1 MNWKKRGLALMLAL
15 ALALSLTACGNKT
28 SDDTKE
34 PEENTQ
40 EEMQQS
46 GEQSTAHGGEE
57 DEVLTETEEPQEPEN
72 LPAQEGEQGTLGTQP
87 ADQTEKPVSGTVQKP
102 SGSTTQ
108 KPSSSTTQKP
118 AAPSTSKPT
127 TPETQEPAQKPAEE
141 SGEDVDLA
149 AFYESVAGS
158 VENWPAMMAMG
169 QESVDAFYPGL
180 SDISTKQCSIYMA
193 MISANVGEITL
204 VQVENADDVQAV
216 KDIFQARIDYQV
228 GDESNPGGAWYPAT
242 IEGWKNNSRIVSNGN
257 YVMLVAVDGADSVVE
272 SFNALFA

>member
-1 MNWKKRGLALMLAL
+1 
-15 ALALSLTACGNKT
+15 
-28 SDDTKE
+28 
-34 PEENTQ
+34 
-40 EEMQQS
+40 MQQG

-57 DEVLTETEEPQEPEN
+57 DEVLTETEDPQEPEN

-102 SGSTTQ
+102 SDSTTQ
-108 KPSSSTTQKP
+108 KPSGSTTQ
-118 AAPSTSKPT
+118 
-127 TPETQEPAQKPAEE
+127 E

-193 MISANVGEITL
+193 MISANVGEIAL

-228 GDESNPGGAWYPAT
+228 GDENNPGGAWYPAT